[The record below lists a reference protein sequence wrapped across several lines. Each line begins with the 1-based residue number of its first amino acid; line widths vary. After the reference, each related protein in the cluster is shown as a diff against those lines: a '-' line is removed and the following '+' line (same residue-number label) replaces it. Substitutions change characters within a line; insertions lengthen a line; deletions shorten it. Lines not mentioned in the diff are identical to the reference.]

1 MQFYLLDF
9 ISFTLT
15 DVILL
20 ALLASVIIGVVEA
33 LIILPFKV
41 NTAGKVF
48 LFTIAINVIS
58 SGMGLALQ
66 YWYTEVLTSIA
77 LQWLIAFVLSV
88 LIEGFLFVLLNKRKE
103 EKKVWQAV
111 LVANMVTYGI
121 LIAFTTL

>member
-15 DVILL
+15 DIILL
-20 ALLASVIIGVVEA
+20 GLLAAVIIGVVEA

-48 LFTIAINVIS
+48 LFAITVNVIS
-58 SGMGLALQ
+58 SGIGLALQ
-66 YWYTEVLTSIA
+66 NWYKEVLTSIA
-77 LQWLIAFVLSV
+77 LQWIVAFILSV

-111 LVANMVTYGI
+111 LVANLVTYAI
-121 LIAFTTL
+121 LVSFTIF